1 MEPRRRGYGR
11 PVDTSESF
19 GDLAPDLV
27 DEGVLSPADL
37 DDGSADRPPQLYEP
51 DDPFEPDSEAAM
63 VAEAGLEAGDG
74 VPAEEAAMRIEED
87 PGGLNYDDSP
97 GYLD

>member
-1 MEPRRRGYGR
+1 MGTRGLGYGR

-27 DEGVLSPADL
+27 DEGVLSPSDL
-37 DDGSADRPPQLYEP
+37 DGGSAQPPPQLYEP
-51 DDPFEPDSEAAM
+51 DDPFGPDSEAAM
-63 VAEAGLEAGDG
+63 VAETGHGAGDG

-97 GYLD
+97 GYLG